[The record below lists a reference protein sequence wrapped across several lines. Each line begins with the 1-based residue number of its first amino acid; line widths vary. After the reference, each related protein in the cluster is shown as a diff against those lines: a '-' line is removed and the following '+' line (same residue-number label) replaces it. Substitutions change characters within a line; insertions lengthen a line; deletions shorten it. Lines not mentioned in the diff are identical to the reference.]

1 MRLKKLEIYGFK
13 SFADRVTMTF
23 ADGITGVVGPNGSGK
38 SNIGDAV
45 RWVLGEQSA
54 KTLRGGKMEDVI
66 FGGSEKRRPQGY
78 CEVSLTFDN
87 TDGTLPIDYSEVM
100 ITRRVYRS
108 GESEYFI
115 NKTGCRLR
123 DIVDLMR
130 DTGIGREGYSL
141 VGQGRIDEILSVKS
155 EERRSVFEEAAGISK
170 FKARKTEAERRLDN
184 TTQNM
189 ERVEDILTEVGAKL
203 PSLEKQ
209 AGNAREYMKLT
220 GELRGLEISS
230 FCVNFDR
237 LTQQQ
242 ENAEAQ
248 MRQLLSQ
255 EEKNLAQREAITSE
269 SREKEEGILLSDG
282 KIAALHE
289 KILEKTREAEV
300 LEGDLNLHKERI
312 STAKKEIAR
321 LREENRAATLSGAE
335 LQEKISENRN
345 KQADLLHKIG
355 NLSKE
360 NAAMEEKANVAAQ
373 EVARKEEALERG
385 KEAMIRSLNAL
396 SDVRSAAARMTATK
410 EAIEKQIA
418 GVTPALQQAGE
429 ALRKAESE
437 EVLAAE
443 ALKAEQETL
452 SKVKERRAQAA
463 ARFSALQAENQQLT
477 GTLQR
482 ALGAQREAQSRLKM
496 LEQMQRDYEGY
507 GGAVKEVLRRFSGNA
522 GLHGVVADIISVPKE
537 YEKAVEMA
545 LGGAMQDIVCSRE
558 EDAKA
563 MIDYLRQ
570 NRYGRATFLPMTSV
584 RGRVLGAFERQV
596 LSMDGC
602 LGLASEL
609 VSFDPK
615 YKEIVENL
623 LGRTV
628 IAHDLNAGI
637 AIMRAGKHA
646 FRLVTLEGDVMHS
659 GGSMTGG
666 STAARTTSILSRTRE
681 IEEHRAAVKTLN
693 DKVSEIQARFES
705 IKKDIAD
712 AQRNVD
718 AAGNEVHQQDIAV
731 LREQEKL
738 GRAREKVSEAK
749 ENQDYLTSQKEQ
761 METSIAQIEE
771 ELAAMSEK
779 TGAAETTSATS
790 QEDIAKGAQE
800 VALLRRDLED
810 LREKLSAGRA
820 DEGVKQAELEAL
832 LREEKRLNE
841 SGQEAQNAIAIRKR
855 AEESLTQRLSE
866 DENAVPELEAR
877 IAQSRESVSQENLTL
892 QKENDERE
900 RLRTRI
906 SKLSEELE
914 ELQETMTA
922 AAEDRHRLEMLQNRT
937 ANELKTLLDRIW
949 ERYELTPETARPF
962 ALPDYQES
970 VSRSRIDQLNRA
982 IRALGPVNVAA
993 LDEYEEQKTRYDEMS
1008 RQRDD
1013 LNKAKVDL
1021 EKIIS
1026 DLEKNMEVRFSE
1038 EFQKINEH
1046 FQRTFNR
1053 MFGGGTA
1060 KLQLQDEKDVLNC
1073 GIDIIAQPPGKK
1085 LQLLS
1090 LLSGGERALT
1100 AIAIL
1105 FAMLE
1110 IRPSPFC
1117 ILDEIEAA
1125 LDESNVV
1132 NFAEYLKE
1140 YSEKTQFIVIS
1151 HRKGTMERC
1160 DSLYGVAM
1168 EEKGVSRMVSVAL
1181 SELDKHLEENRNE

>member
-23 ADGITGVVGPNGSGK
+23 SDGITGVVGPNGSGK

-66 FGGSEKRRPQGY
+66 FGGSEKRKPQGY

-108 GESEYFI
+108 GESEYSI
-115 NKTGCRLR
+115 NKTNCRLK

-237 LTQQQ
+237 LSAQQ
-242 ENAEAQ
+242 ENAEQQ
-248 MRQLLSQ
+248 MAILNVQ
-255 EEKNLAQREAITSE
+255 EEKNQARKEALSAE
-269 SREKEEGILLSDG
+269 SREKEEAIIASDSR
-282 KIAALHE
+282 ISALHE
-289 KILEKTREAEV
+289 RILEKTREAEV

-321 LREENRAATLSGAE
+321 LQEENRQATLSDAE
-335 LQEKISENRN
+335 MQKKIAENQEKQAALQKSIAKLNEENEALEAQTER
-345 KQADLLHKIG
+345 
-355 NLSKE
+355 
-360 NAAMEEKANVAAQ
+360 AAQ
-373 EVARKEEALERG
+373 EVADKEAALETG

-396 SDVRSAAARMTATK
+396 SDVRSATARITATK
-410 EAIEKQIA
+410 EAIEKQMEKVA
-418 GVTPALQQAGE
+418 PAMEQAKDALDKAQEE
-429 ALRKAESE
+429 AKQAENALMQE
-437 EVLAAE
+437 QAE
-443 ALKAEQETL
+443 LG
-452 SKVKERRAQAA
+452 KVKELRTQAA
-463 ARFSALQAENQQLT
+463 AKFAALQAENQQLN
-477 GTLQR
+477 GTMQR
-482 ALGAQREAQSRLKM
+482 ALGAQREAASRLKM

-507 GGAVKEVLRRFSGNA
+507 GGAVKEVLRHFSGNS
-522 GLHGVVADIISVPKE
+522 GLHGVVADILSVPKDF
-537 YEKAVEMA
+537 EKAVEMA
-545 LGGAMQDIVCSRE
+545 LGGAMQNIVCSRE
-558 EDAKA
+558 EDAKE

-584 RGRVLGAFERQV
+584 RGRVLNSFERQV

-602 LGLASEL
+602 MGLASEL

-628 IAHDLNAGI
+628 IAKDLNAGI

-681 IEEHRAAVKTLN
+681 IEEHKAAVKTLTE
-693 DKVSEIQARFES
+693 KVSQIEKRFES
-705 IKKDIAD
+705 IKIDLAN
-712 AQRNVD
+712 AQKNVD

-738 GRAREKVSEAK
+738 TRAREKVQEAID
-749 ENQDYLTSQKEQ
+749 NQEYLSAQKEQ
-761 METSIAQIEE
+761 METGIAQITE
-771 ELAAMSEK
+771 ELAVMSEK
-779 TGAAETTSATS
+779 TGAAEQYSTTS
-790 QEDIAKGAQE
+790 QEDITKGAQE
-800 VALLRRDLED
+800 IALLRRDLDE
-810 LREKLSAGRA
+810 LREKLAASRA
-820 DEGVKQAELEAL
+820 DEGVKQTELEAL
-832 LREEKRLNE
+832 IREEKRLNE
-841 SGQEAQNAIAIRKR
+841 TGEEAQNAIAIRKR
-855 AEESLTQRLSE
+855 AEESLSLRLAE
-866 DENAVPELEAR
+866 DEGSIGGL
-877 IAQSRESVSQENLTL
+877 QSRITESRENVRQENQTL
-892 QKENDERE
+892 QQENEQRE
-900 RLRTRI
+900 SLRSRI

-914 ELQETMTA
+914 NVQEAMTA
-922 AAEDRHRLEMLQNRT
+922 AAEDKHRLEMLQNKT

-962 ALPDYQES
+962 VLPDYQES

-982 IRALGPVNVAA
+982 VRALGPVNVAA
-993 LDEYEEQKTRYDEMS
+993 LDEYEETKTRFDEMS
-1008 RQRDD
+1008 KQRDD

-1026 DLEKNMEVRFSE
+1026 DLQKNMEVRFAE
-1038 EFQKINEH
+1038 EFYKINEH

-1132 NFAEYLKE
+1132 NFAEYLRE
-1140 YSEKTQFIVIS
+1140 YSEKTQFIVVS
-1151 HRKGTMERC
+1151 HRKGTIERC

-1168 EEKGVSRMVSVAL
+1168 EEKGVSRMVSVLL
-1181 SELDKHLEENRNE
+1181 SELDKHLEENANE